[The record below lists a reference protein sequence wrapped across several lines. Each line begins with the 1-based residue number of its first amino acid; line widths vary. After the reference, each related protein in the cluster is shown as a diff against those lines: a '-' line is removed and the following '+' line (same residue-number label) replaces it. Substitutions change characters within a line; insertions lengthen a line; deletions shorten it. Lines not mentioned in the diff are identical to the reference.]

1 MNEHEYSQSKFKK
14 WLSVGADKIIT
25 GLALIVAIGVITD
38 KLVNGIQ
45 VREILL
51 PPDISRPMWVSN
63 SGQVSA
69 EYLEDMGLFIIQ
81 LVMNTTPVSVDYQ
94 SKMLKKYVCAEGYGS
109 IDSLIRSNT
118 EKLKRDS
125 ATTVFSPRTVLSDP
139 ALGRVTMTGNIS
151 VLIGDKRM
159 SEEGKTYVLDF
170 GNLSSKLCVKGLY
183 EQKPNQPAAAANLN
197 NANESRTGNGT
208 NPASSTNQ

>member
-1 MNEHEYSQSKFKK
+1 MNEQDYAQSKFKK
-14 WLSVGADKIIT
+14 WLRVGADRIIA
-25 GLALIVAIGVITD
+25 GLSLLVALGVVSE
-38 KLVNGIQ
+38 KLINGIQ
-45 VREILL
+45 IREILL
-51 PPDISRPMWVSN
+51 PPEISRPMWVSN
-63 SGQVSA
+63 NGQVSA

-109 IDSLIRSNT
+109 IDTLIRNNT

-139 ALGRVTMTGNIS
+139 TSGRVTMTGNLS
-151 VLIGDKRM
+151 VLIGDRRM
-159 SEEGKTYVLDF
+159 SDEGKTFVLDF

-183 EQKPNQPAAAANLN
+183 EQKPNQPAAAANGN
-197 NANESRTGNGT
+197 SASDSRNGT
-208 NPASSTNQ
+208 NANTATGTNQ

>member
-1 MNEHEYSQSKFKK
+1 MNELDYKQSKFKSI
-14 WLSVGADKIIT
+14 LDIGANRIIT
-25 GLALIVAIGVITD
+25 ALALLVAVLVVAE

-63 SGQVSA
+63 SGKVSA

-81 LVMNTTPVSVDYQ
+81 LVMNATPVSVDYQ

-109 IDSLIRSNT
+109 IDTLVRNNT
-118 EKLKRDS
+118 DRLKRDS
-125 ATTVFSPRTVLSDP
+125 VTTVFSPRTVLSDP
-139 ALGRVTMTGNIS
+139 ALGRVTMTGTFS
-151 VLIGDKRM
+151 VLIADRRM
-159 SEEGKTYVLDF
+159 SEEAKTYVLEF

-183 EQKPNQPAAAANLN
+183 EQKANQ
-197 NANESRTGNGT
+197 
-208 NPASSTNQ
+208 NPASVNGNSAADNRSGSNANTPAGTGQ